1 MSNFGHLLLPTAAG
15 APSMN
20 LRKSRAQRKFTNLID
35 DILIGTLPYGTRLAE
50 LDLTTLAER
59 RVRGD
64 PIETF
69 KIVNNVVDYGHDIF
83 VLGRSGKNIVSCGLK
98 VSCFRKKFFSE
109 RVIQYWNVLPNFVK
123 LSRSVNNNNNN
134 NNK

>member
-1 MSNFGHLLLPTAAG
+1 MPARLDTYVLETQENVIMRNNSIRGPLAELLG
-15 APSMN
+15 E
-20 LRKSRAQRKFTNLID
+20 
-35 DILIGTLPYGTRLAE
+35 IGKEVVVQPLGSE

-64 PIETF
+64 LIETF

-83 VLGRSGKNIVSCGLK
+83 VLGRSGRNIVSCGLK

-109 RVIQYWNVLPNFVK
+109 RVIQYWNVLK
-123 LSRSVNNNNNN
+123 IR
-134 NNK
+134 